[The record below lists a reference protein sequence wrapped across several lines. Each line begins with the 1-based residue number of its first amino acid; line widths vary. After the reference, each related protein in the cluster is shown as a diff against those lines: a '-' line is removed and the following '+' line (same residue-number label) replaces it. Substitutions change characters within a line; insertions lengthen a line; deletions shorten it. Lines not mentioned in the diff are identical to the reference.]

1 MNNVAFEKTMEIVRK
16 QRDSKLLTTK
26 ARMNY
31 LVSGS
36 KYHATCFFSKICKS
50 EIKTTHTLMHKP
62 VYLGLPKL
70 DISETN
76 NVWVFLWLCK
86 TKI

>member
-1 MNNVAFEKTMEIVRK
+1 MNNVAFGKTMEIVRK

-36 KYHATCFFSKICKS
+36 KYHATCFFFKNLQVRNKNN
-50 EIKTTHTLMHKP
+50 TH
-62 VYLGLPKL
+62 
-70 DISETN
+70 IN
-76 NVWVFLWLCK
+76 A
-86 TKI
+86 